1 MGSCADHRTKRIFI
15 IMKEPNKILNEFL
28 KLNDPEFY
36 SSKVPDFVYSNLR
49 SSFIPRPYQ
58 QEAFGRFVFYWDQ
71 EREENIPIQL
81 LFHMATGSGKTLIMA
96 GLIIFLFKKGYRNF
110 LFFVNSTNI
119 VEKTK
124 DNFFNP
130 ASSKYLFADSISI
143 GGKQIEI
150 KEVDNFQSSDG
161 GINIVFSTI
170 QGLHSKLNTPRENSL
185 TYEDFQ
191 DNKIV
196 FISDEAHHISA
207 ETKKKSLPLEEK
219 ENLLT
224 WEQTVNRIL
233 NSNNENVLLEFTAT
247 VDFSLPEIF
256 EKYRD
261 KLLFDYPLKQF
272 RLDGYSKEVKLLQ
285 SDLLPFDRAFQGI
298 LLSQYRKKI
307 FEKNNR
313 YIKPVILF
321 KSKTIK
327 ESEAFFIEFESKMKC
342 LEVADLKKIQRSQND
357 PVMQNVFKFL
367 QSNHVSLDDF
377 VEELKSDFSSEKLIS
392 VNSKNESEQKQ
403 LAINSLEHKDNF
415 YRAVFAVDKLNEG
428 WDVLNLFDIVC
439 LYDTKSAG
447 RKPVKTT
454 MAEAQL
460 IGRGARY
467 CPFRMNDD
475 QPFFERKYD
484 NNPHH
489 ELKIGEELF
498 YHCGYNPVY
507 IYELNEALIQIGIK
521 SRDDK
526 QKMFFQKNKTEKRP
540 DAKLVLSEL
549 IAHPFVVNLKNKYS
563 VAANPDLALSESTER
578 EYNFSEFP
586 EPIVRKA
593 INQSDFYHFA
603 NLKKMFPDLN
613 SISQWI
619 HSFNYLNKIKVR
631 VSKNKDSIEPLTPEE
646 KLQIVVKVLDEI
658 SFSLSRLR

>member
-1 MGSCADHRTKRIFI
+1 
-15 IMKEPNKILNEFL
+15 MKEPNKILNEIL
-28 KLNDPEFY
+28 KLNDAQFY
-36 SSKVPDFVYSNLR
+36 RSNVPDFIYSNLR
-49 SSFIPRPYQ
+49 SIFIPRPYQ
-58 QEAFGRFVFYWDQ
+58 QEAFGRFVFYW
-71 EREENIPIQL
+71 ERQREKNTPTQL

-96 GLIIFLFKKGYRNF
+96 GLIIFLFQKGYRNF

-150 KEVDNFQSSDG
+150 KEVDNFQSSDEG

-196 FISDEAHHISA
+196 FISDEAHHINA
-207 ETKKKSLPLEEK
+207 ETKKKNLPLEEK
-219 ENLLT
+219 ENILS
-224 WEQTVNRIL
+224 WEQTVNRIF
-233 NSNNENVLLEFTAT
+233 NSNIENVLLEFTAT

-256 EKYRD
+256 EKYRN

-285 SDLLPFDRAFQGI
+285 SGLLPFDRAFQGI

-307 FEKNNR
+307 FEKNKK

-321 KSKTIK
+321 KSRTIK
-327 ESEAFFIEFESKMKC
+327 ESEAFFVEFESKMKR
-342 LEVADLKKIQRSQND
+342 LEVADLKKNQHSQND
-357 PVMQNVFKFL
+357 SVIRNIFKFL
-367 QSNHVSLDDF
+367 QSNQVSLDDF
-377 VEELKSDFSSEKLIS
+377 VEELKDDFSPEKLIS

-403 LAINSLEHKDNF
+403 WAINSLEREENL
-415 YRAVFAVDKLNEG
+415 YRSVFAVDKLIEG

-439 LYDTKSAG
+439 LYDTKATD

-467 CPFRMNDD
+467 CPFQITDA
-475 QPFFERKYD
+475 QPYFKRKFD
-484 NNPHH
+484 NNPDH

-507 IYELNEALIQIGIK
+507 IRELNDALIQIGIK
-521 SRDDK
+521 SKDDK
-526 QKMFFQKNKTEKRP
+526 QKIIVQKNKKEKRP
-540 DAKLVLSEL
+540 DAKLILSKL
-549 IAHPFVVNLKNKYS
+549 IAQPFVIILKNRHS
-563 VAANPDLALSESTER
+563 VSADPFDSKGLALSESAER
-578 EYNFSEFP
+578 EYNFSEVS
-586 EPIVRKA
+586 EPMVRKA
-593 INQSDFYHFA
+593 INQSDFCHFA

-619 HSFNYLNKIKVR
+619 HSSDYLNKIKIR
-631 VSKNKDSIEPLTPEE
+631 VLENKNSVEPLTAKE
-646 KLQIVVKVLDEI
+646 KLGIVVKVLDEI
-658 SFSLSRLR
+658 SFSLSRLK